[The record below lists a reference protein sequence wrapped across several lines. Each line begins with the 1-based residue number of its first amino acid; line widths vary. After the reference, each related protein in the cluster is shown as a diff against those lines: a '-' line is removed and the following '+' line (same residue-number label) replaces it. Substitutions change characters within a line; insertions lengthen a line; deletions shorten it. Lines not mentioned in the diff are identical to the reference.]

1 MFGALQA
8 AVQSA
13 LERPFSYAWTVQ
25 GMGMLRTYF
34 GKDQR
39 YRLNIW
45 DSALHNGASMVHDH
59 PWDLKS
65 WVIAGRLANTRFRC
79 DELGAPFN
87 WMVIKTGEGCKK
99 IGDSGIERLSRNRVE
114 YYRPG
119 ETYSQYTTEIH
130 ETGYLDGTV
139 TLNDR
144 TNRNGENARVFWRHG
159 TKWVSAEPR
168 PATYIEINNTTL
180 RALGRF

>member
-8 AVQSA
+8 SVRSA

-65 WVIAGRLANTRFRC
+65 WVIAGELRNVRYTSEPFGNPYNWKIIKCGMGGC
-79 DELGAPFN
+79 DIGESG
-87 WMVIKTGEGCKK
+87 VIYLR
-99 IGDSGIERLSRNRVE
+99 SGSPE

-130 ETGYLDGTV
+130 ATGYLDGTV

-144 TNRNGENARVFWRHG
+144 TNRNGENARVFWPHG

-168 PATYIEINNTTL
+168 PATYEEIKETTF
-180 RALGRF
+180 RAMERF